1 MVQLSFT
8 VYGRPQPAGSKRAYV
23 RGARAVVVDA
33 NPNATPWKQEVARTA
48 RAAAQGAVFAKG
60 TPVLLEVTFV
70 LTRPK
75 AHFGTGRNTDTLK
88 ASAPAR
94 PVSMPDTTKLL
105 RGLEDALTAAG
116 VWHDDAQV
124 VTQTAYKV
132 YGRPERCEVTV
143 RALLPTVGAQEAA

>member
-1 MVQLSFT
+1 MNALRFV

-48 RAAAQGAVFAKG
+48 LAAADGAAFAKG
-60 TPVLLEVTFV
+60 TPLSLEVWFV
-70 LTRPK
+70 LARPK
-75 AHFGTGRNTDTLK
+75 GHYGTGRNVDVLK
-88 ASAPAR
+88 PSAPAC
-94 PVSMPDTTKLL
+94 PTSMPDTTKLL

-124 VTQTAYKV
+124 VIQIANKI
-132 YGRPERCEVTV
+132 YGYPERCEVAV
-143 RALLPTVGAQEAA
+143 NVVDMPSWEVN